1 MIFNNLYI
9 LFHCRIRPDTDR
21 FTFCNGV
28 VWERAQVLASFGNDW
43 LNGIID
49 FSKSLHALGLDLTS
63 FVCLC
68 GLTLVTGMILAMRQ
82 LKNCMASFKLSD
94 KLSSAEFFICVKLFV
109 ERHGLSNQKQV
120 ELLKIRITNLLKDHV
135 TYTFGSSDGLN
146 KNSGGAAT
154 QLSRINELRQAL
166 RSLNVQ
172 GLQRIF
178 YLKLEDV
185 VPAPPLIEKMFASSI
200 PF

>member
-1 MIFNNLYI
+1 MMN
-9 LFHCRIRPDTDR
+9 
-21 FTFCNGV
+21 
-28 VWERAQVLASFGNDW
+28 
-43 LNGIID
+43 IIY
-49 FSKSLHALGLDLTS
+49 KK
-63 FVCLC
+63 
-68 GLTLVTGMILAMRQ
+68 MKYWQ
-82 LKNCMASFKLSD
+82 
-94 KLSSAEFFICVKLFV
+94 FFLP

-135 TYTFGSSDGLN
+135 SYTFGNSDGLN
-146 KNSGGAAT
+146 KNSGGSQAAT

>member
-1 MIFNNLYI
+1 MKIYRQIFI
-9 LFHCRIRPDTDR
+9 
-21 FTFCNGV
+21 
-28 VWERAQVLASFGNDW
+28 
-43 LNGIID
+43 
-49 FSKSLHALGLDLTS
+49 SL
-63 FVCLC
+63 
-68 GLTLVTGMILAMRQ
+68 
-82 LKNCMASFKLSD
+82 
-94 KLSSAEFFICVKLFV
+94 KLFV

-135 TYTFGSSDGLN
+135 TYNFGSSDGLN